1 MRFATLRPARLV
13 RWLSTTLL
21 LVVVASTAAASRADT
36 VASLLGNFTVNQY
49 SELSLAAR
57 RIEIRHAIEAIFPV
71 KVESIRTLRVHGKPK
86 RMGRYAGHR
95 PDWKKAI
102 VTLKKGQTI
111 ELFEQV

>member
-1 MRFATLRPARLV
+1 MKREPRTIVKRALITEKGTQIRERENGYLFEVARD
-13 RWLSTTLL
+13 
-21 LVVVASTAAASRADT
+21 A
-36 VASLLGNFTVNQY
+36 NK
-49 SELSLAAR
+49 
-57 RIEIRHAIEAIFPV
+57 IEIRQAIESIFPV
-71 KVESIRTLRVHGKPK
+71 KVEAVRTLRVHGKPK